1 MLQSAQSNPLELD
14 YVTQRSRCDWWTIRR
29 NGPEYGHHPT
39 QHERVLSCAGGHG
52 PEQFNAYIAGLPVA
66 AFLVVMLAHLGQSF
80 VGAWIAARWGESR
93 PMLLA
98 MIVGALSL
106 AGGIAAMM
114 MISGPDWLMI
124 ELPLYLVVAW
134 LAGNMEQK
142 RRASAAPPVHE

>member
-1 MLQSAQSNPLELD
+1 ML
-14 YVTQRSRCDWWTIRR
+14 R
-29 NGPEYGHHPT
+29 N
-39 QHERVLSCAGGHG
+39 VLAVIGGLFVGMALNMGIIQLNMNVFFPVPAGMDMNN

>member
-1 MLQSAQSNPLELD
+1 MLLNILAVVGGIILGMALNMGLIQLNMNVFSP
-14 YVTQRSRCDWWTIRR
+14 V
-29 NGPEYGHHPT
+29 P
-39 QHERVLSCAGGHG
+39 AGMDMND
-52 PEQFNAYIAGLPVA
+52 PEQFNAYISGLPLA
-66 AFLVVMLAHLGQSF
+66 AYLMVMLAHLAQSF
-80 VGAWIAARWGESR
+80 VGAWIAAHFGQSR

-114 MISGPDWLMI
+114 MISGPDWMMI

-142 RRASAAPPVHE
+142 QRASTSPPVEE